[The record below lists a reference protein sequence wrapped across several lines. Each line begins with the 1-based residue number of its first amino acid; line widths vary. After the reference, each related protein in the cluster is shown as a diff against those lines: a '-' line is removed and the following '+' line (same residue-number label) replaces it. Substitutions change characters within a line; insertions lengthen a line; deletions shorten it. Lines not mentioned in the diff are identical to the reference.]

1 MGVRAFEAGPPLE
14 ESSERRAD
22 SARGSWAP
30 RARQAMLPYCCREAV
45 RYVLAVAVPAVLGAA
60 VRA

>member
-1 MGVRAFEAGPPLE
+1 LRLDRPWE